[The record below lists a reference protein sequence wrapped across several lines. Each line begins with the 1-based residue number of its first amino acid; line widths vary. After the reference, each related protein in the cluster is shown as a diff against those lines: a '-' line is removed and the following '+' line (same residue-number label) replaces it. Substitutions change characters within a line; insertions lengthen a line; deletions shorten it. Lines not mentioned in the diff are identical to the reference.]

1 MKLKNYRTKKSRCR
15 QGAVIVETAF
25 AIPLIL
31 LLTLATLDICDGI
44 YLKKKAL
51 IAAYEGA
58 RVAVSSES
66 SDSAVQ
72 DAVARYLD
80 SRNIN
85 YENIAD
91 VVTIEA
97 DPSVAG
103 DPRTV
108 DLLDPV
114 KITVSINLDINGRLP
129 LAPFRRVQGPLIS
142 SQVTML
148 RERQ

>member
-1 MKLKNYRTKKSRCR
+1 MKLRSYRNQDRCR
-15 QGAVIVETAF
+15 QGTVIVKTAF

-58 RVAVSSES
+58 RVAVTSDST
-66 SDSAVQ
+66 DSAVRE
-72 DAVARYLD
+72 AVANYLD
-80 SRNIN
+80 SRNIQ
-85 YENIAD
+85 YDNINE
-91 VVTIEA
+91 VVAINP
-97 DPSVAG
+97 DPSVFG
-103 DPRTV
+103 DPATV

-114 KITVSINLDINGRLP
+114 EVSVSINLDVNGRLP
-129 LAPFRRVQGPLIS
+129 FAPFRRVQGPLVT

-148 RERQ
+148 RERN